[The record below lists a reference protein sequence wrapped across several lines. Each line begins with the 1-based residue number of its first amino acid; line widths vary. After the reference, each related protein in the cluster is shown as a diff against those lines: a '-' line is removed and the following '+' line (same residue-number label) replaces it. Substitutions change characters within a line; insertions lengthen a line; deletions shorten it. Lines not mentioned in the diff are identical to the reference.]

1 MKRDFR
7 KLLAGGL
14 GAAVLLAG
22 CSSASGSD
30 NAGDAGSAET
40 GDTVKIGLNFE
51 LTGEVS
57 SYGTAERNG
66 AQLAIDEF
74 NAREDKPFTVEG
86 VEIDSKGDPA
96 ESTTAA
102 IKLIDED
109 QVAAIVGPATSA
121 PSISTYQAATDKQ
134 TPVVSP
140 SATQVDA
147 MLNGDTPYEYAWRV
161 CFEDSYQGAAMAIY
175 AYDTLGD
182 KKAAVINE
190 TSDYGQGLAKTF
202 KEKFESLGGE
212 VVAQEQYNAKD
223 TDFASILTKI
233 KGKDFDVLYIAG
245 YYGEAGL
252 IIKQARE
259 SGIDCNIVG
268 ADGFESE
275 KLAELAGKEN
285 LNNVWYTT
293 CYTTVNA
300 SDELKS
306 FIDDYTAKYDQA
318 PNMFSALA
326 YDATNLVLDQLEA
339 TGKTGAELNEAIKKA
354 DFSGLTGSFVFD
366 EKTHTPKKT
375 VLVVNQKDGVQTE
388 VDEVEVK

>member
-22 CSSASGSD
+22 CSSASASD
-30 NAGDAGSAET
+30 NAGDGGSAET